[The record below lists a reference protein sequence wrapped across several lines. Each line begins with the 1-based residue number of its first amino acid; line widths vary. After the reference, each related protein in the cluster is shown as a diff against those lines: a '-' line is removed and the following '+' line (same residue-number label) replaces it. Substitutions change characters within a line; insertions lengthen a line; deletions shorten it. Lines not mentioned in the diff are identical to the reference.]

1 MDFKNLNIM
10 WEKVSMYLFKEDT
23 WIDLGTEVVKV
34 VFILLL
40 TALVVRV
47 GKKVIA
53 RVFLMKQKSP
63 LAYSER
69 RQNTL
74 LKLLQNVLSYVVYFT
89 AILAILPTFGIDI
102 KGLLA
107 GAGIV
112 GLAVGFGAQSLVK
125 DVITGFFIVFED
137 QFAVGDQVQ
146 IGQANGIVQEIG
158 LRTTK
163 VKSYTGELHIIPNGS
178 ILVVINYS
186 IYNSLAL
193 IDINVSA
200 ATDIQALEKNIGEFL
215 QVLPSK
221 YEELVKPPSFLGVQS
236 FDASGI
242 VVRIAAETIPTKQ
255 SAVAREV
262 RRDLKEFLEQKGV
275 KIS

>member
-1 MDFKNLNIM
+1 MEVMIQSLKD
-10 WEKVSMYLFKEDT
+10 YLFKEET
-23 WIDLGTEVVKV
+23 WVQLGLVVIKV
-34 VFILLL
+34 LVILLV
-40 TALVVRV
+40 TALTIRI
-47 GKKVIA
+47 GKQIIQK
-53 RVFLMKQKSP
+53 VFLVRQRSP
-63 LAYSER
+63 LGYSER

-74 LKLLQNVLSYVVYFT
+74 LKLLQNVLTYVVYFSAII
-89 AILAILPTFGIDI
+89 AILTTFGIRVA
-102 KGLLA
+102 GLLA

-125 DVITGFFIVFED
+125 DVITGFFIIFED

-146 IGQANGIVQEIG
+146 IGTANGIVQEIG

-193 IDINVSA
+193 IDISVAPEN
-200 ATDIQALEKNIGEFL
+200 DIPSMEKYLEEFL
-215 QVLPSK
+215 KELPDK
-221 YEELVKPPSFLGVQS
+221 YEDLVNAPSYLGVQS
-236 FDASGI
+236 FDATEI
-242 VVRIAAETIPTKQ
+242 VVRFTAETIPTKQ
-255 SAVAREV
+255 NSVARKI
-262 RRDLKEFLEQKGV
+262 RRDLIEFLEQKGI